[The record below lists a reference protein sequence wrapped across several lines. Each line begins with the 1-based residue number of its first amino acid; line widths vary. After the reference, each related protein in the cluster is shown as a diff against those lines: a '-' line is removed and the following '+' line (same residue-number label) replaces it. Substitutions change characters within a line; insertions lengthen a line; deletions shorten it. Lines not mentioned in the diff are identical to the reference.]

1 MLNLHRY
8 SHHAKRALSHAGDL
22 ARQYA
27 HPHID
32 TAHLLVGV
40 ILAEGSIGAQV
51 LLDLDLT
58 EQLARVY
65 LKRLMPTIEISLTDP
80 QPPIREHNSYYQA
93 LLIAE
98 DESDW
103 LGNHYIGTEHLLLGI
118 TRSNF
123 GNAIR
128 LLKFVDI
135 SPEQLRRYVRNTLND
150 GHTEFTLAM
159 ARRNARLSEIGRRTL
174 YATEQ
179 IAVSLEQTQVG
190 LGHLLMA
197 LAQEKRGVTA
207 EILEQS
213 NLNQDQLK
221 LDLKNP
227 VPQLK
232 LSIEHVIFHAV
243 EQAEK
248 HGNHYVGSDHLLY
261 AMTQLPQ
268 PRALMTTYNVRI
280 DKVKRLL
287 DKRLDR

>member
-1 MLNLHRY
+1 MPNLHRY

-22 ARQYA
+22 AVQYA

-40 ILAEGSIGAQV
+40 ILAEGSIGEQV
-51 LLDLDLT
+51 LLNLKLN

-65 LKRLMPTIEISLTDP
+65 LKRLMPAQETPVENASQLQED
-80 QPPIREHNSYYQA
+80 ESYRQA

-118 TRSNF
+118 TRTNL

-135 SPEQLRRYVRNTLND
+135 TPEQLRRHVRLALND
-150 GHTEFTLAM
+150 GYTEFTLAM
-159 ARRNARLSEIGRRTL
+159 ARKNARLSEIGRRTL

-179 IAVSLEQTQVG
+179 IALSFHQTQVG

-197 LAQEKRGVTA
+197 LAHEKRGVTA
-207 EILEQS
+207 SILEQS
-213 NLNQDQLK
+213 DLNEDLLHQ
-221 LDLKNP
+221 DLKHP
-227 VPQLK
+227 APHLK
-232 LSIEHVIFHAV
+232 LSIEHVIFRAV
-243 EQAEK
+243 EEAEK
-248 HGNHYVGSDHLLY
+248 HSNHYVGADHLLY
-261 AMTQLPQ
+261 AMTLLPY
-268 PRALMTTYNVRI
+268 PRAVMITYEVRT

-287 DKRLDR
+287 EKHLSS